1 MSVIGSAFSEF
12 KVGIRWTT
20 SEVIDYVWLAYV
32 VIGSAFS
39 EFKVGILWTTSGLEG
54 RETGGKETT

>member
-1 MSVIGSAFSEF
+1 MS
-12 KVGIRWTT
+12 
-20 SEVIDYVWLAYV
+20 